1 MKFTAH
7 VNDLRNA
14 LQIVNMALQAKTT
27 NPILECVL
35 LKAED
40 DKLTLTGTDSLM
52 QVAFTVPCEV
62 QVPGSSAVRGKLL
75 EEVVRRMEAGEVE
88 IAVDDRNGFAVKC
101 GRAKSKIAGSAAD
114 EFPLKPE
121 IGKASKITIPAVEF
135 YNMIAGVER
144 CIAKD
149 DMRAVLTGGCIDVK
163 GGNISMVGLDGFRLA
178 VKEMALS
185 SIPNDCRV
193 IIPGKSLGVIKKLL
207 ASAGEELIDLN
218 FTDTEFEMQF
228 ASANVKCTLIEGE
241 YVNWRGIV
249 PQTFKTL
256 CTVDAQQFAGAVERA
271 ALMARL
277 GSNNLI
283 RLSIAED
290 SVTVYATSGIDDMQ
304 ETIDAEVNGEPLD
317 IAFNVVY
324 LSDAMKMFDNGTIIL
339 HLNSSITP
347 CVVCTTTAVSD
358 FFWLILPVRTS
369 A

>member
-14 LQIVNMALQAKTT
+14 LQIVNMALQSKTT

-62 QVPGSSAVRGKLL
+62 EIPGSSAVRGKLL
-75 EEVVRRMEAGEVE
+75 EEVVRRMEAADVE
-88 IAVDDRNGFAVKC
+88 IAVDSKNGFAVKC
-101 GRAKSKIAGSAAD
+101 GRAKSTIAGSAAD

-121 IGKASKITIPAVEF
+121 IGEASKITIPAVEF
-135 YNMIAGVER
+135 YNMIVGTER

-178 VKEMALS
+178 VKEMSLS

-249 PQTFKTL
+249 PQMFKTL

-290 SVTVYATSGIDDMQ
+290 SVTVYATSGIDDMR

>member
-62 QVPGSSAVRGKLL
+62 EIPGSSAVRGKLL
-75 EEVVRRMEAGEVE
+75 EEVVRRMEAADVE
-88 IAVDDRNGFAVKC
+88 IAVDSKNGFAVKC

-121 IGKASKITIPAVEF
+121 IGEASKITIPAVEF
-135 YNMIAGVER
+135 YNMIVGTER

-149 DMRAVLTGGCIDVK
+149 DMQAVLTGGCIDVK

-178 VKEMALS
+178 VKEMSLS

-207 ASAGEELIDLN
+207 ASAGEELSDLN
-218 FTDTEFEMQF
+218 YTDTECEVQF